1 MLSNLI
7 KNLRLYASQSEKGQ
21 DLAEYS
27 MLIGLIALLVVVSLT
42 VIGASINTIFT
53 LIATAIRNG
62 LKSGLDL
69 MKKTPPPW
77 QGSIIHNLFGGLFH
91 LL

>member
-1 MLSNLI
+1 MFRYLI
-7 KNLRLYASQSEKGQ
+7 INLRLNSSQSEKGQ

-62 LKSGLDL
+62 L
-69 MKKTPPPW
+69 
-77 QGSIIHNLFGGLFH
+77 
-91 LL
+91 